1 MTMKIPKALAID
13 YGTVRVGLALS
24 VATLADPLKVIPN
37 DTNLLTNIL
46 KICTENNVEIL
57 VVGISENEM
66 AQKTKEFVASLTQQT
81 NIPITYVDET
91 LSSYSVHK
99 KLTTAKKSKRSG
111 DIDHYAAAE
120 FLQVWLDEY
129 QA

>member
-1 MTMKIPKALAID
+1 MQIPKTLAID

-24 VATLADPLKVIPN
+24 VASLADPLTIIPN
-37 DTNLLTNIL
+37 DEHLIANI
-46 KICTENNVEIL
+46 IDVCTQNQVEVI

-66 AQKTKEFVASLTQQT
+66 AQKTKEFVSLLTAQT
-81 NIPITYVDET
+81 NLPITYVDET
-91 LSSYSVHK
+91 LSSHSVHR

-111 DIDHYAAAE
+111 SIDHYAAAE